1 MHSYI
6 YAPPQAFVPYPRCSY
21 KCQTHPH
28 THTHTHTHKNMQS
41 YISAP
46 PQAFVPYPVSVCVC
60 VCASR
65 GLCAQSTMLIRVS
78 DNYMHSHICAPLQA
92 FVPYPRC
99 SYKCHTHT
107 QTHTQPHPYNYMH
120 SCICAPL
127 QAFVP
132 YPVSVC
138 VCVCL
143 CVCVCAGGFSC
154 QQRPSATCGREL
166 LGGGCF
172 AIALVESSCWTYHG
186 WHGKCQQHR
195 IPCGSGGGAV
205 ARAG

>member
-1 MHSYI
+1 MYVLTNPSNALFSIHILSAFIFCALSTMLIKVSDTHTLAHTHKILCTRTYMHLRR
-6 YAPPQAFVPYPRCSY
+6 PLCP
-21 KCQTHPH
+21 THDAHTSVRH
-28 THTHTHTHKNMQS
+28 THTHTHIIMHS
-41 YISAP
+41 YICAP

-138 VCVCL
+138 VCA
-143 CVCVCAGGFSC
+143 CVCVCASRGLC
-154 QQRPSATCGREL
+154 
-166 LGGGCF
+166 
-172 AIALVESSCWTYHG
+172 ALSSVLIEVSDT
-186 WHGKCQQHR
+186 
-195 IPCGSGGGAV
+195 S
-205 ARAG
+205 